1 MGIEAEDIVRTFNLT
16 SEEEKS
22 CDAVLAKF
30 DNYFKPKV
38 NVIRMRQLFQRRIQE
53 RNENEEAYFRALHAA
68 AEDGEFADLK
78 KERIRDQFI
87 SGISDESLA
96 EKLEHLYMSKQDNFN
111 LDVVIEYTRTYC
123 DIRTWRAMERQI
135 KQEHIDA
142 ISHKEKVTSYQHNK
156 EECRYCGMSHG
167 RNSCPAYGKNHPTIL
182 RESAAQNDGT
192 PDEYMK

>member
-1 MGIEAEDIVRTFNLT
+1 MAQYRPTASLNFDGPKWDVWKTQFSTFRLVTKLHKEGSIQVASLKYCMAIEAEDIVRTFNLT

-22 CDAVLAKF
+22 NDTVLAKF

-38 NVIRMRQLFQRRIQE
+38 NVIRMRRLFQRRIQE

-68 AEDGEFADLK
+68 AEDCEFGDPK

-96 EKLEHLYMSKQDNFN
+96 EKLEHLYMSKQDNFT

-123 DIRTWRAMERQI
+123 DIRTDRAGNGEANQ
-135 KQEHIDA
+135 
-142 ISHKEKVTSYQHNK
+142 TGT
-156 EECRYCGMSHG
+156 CR
-167 RNSCPAYGKNHPTIL
+167 
-182 RESAAQNDGT
+182 
-192 PDEYMK
+192 